1 MEQAKKKERLARFAD
16 TPAMAE
22 ELSKEEEKKKRE
34 ERLARFGGDL
44 TAVNEA
50 SGKKERKHV
59 LDMSLE
65 EYRLRG
71 KDARKNSGKHQKKHL
86 QVNNRQRVKAG
97 FKSLGQKKHGKTLGK
112 MRAHAGRGGR

>member
-1 MEQAKKKERLARFAD
+1 MQDEKRKERLARFSD
-16 TPAMAE
+16 TPAMADE
-22 ELSKEEEKKKRE
+22 VSKEEDKKKRE

-44 TAVNEA
+44 AAVNEA

-65 EYRLRG
+65 EYSLRG

-86 QVNNRQRVKAG
+86 PRDDRQRVKAG
-97 FKSLGQKKHGKTLGK
+97 FKTLGQKKHGKVRG
-112 MRAHAGRGGR
+112 HSGRGGR